1 MYRQIAACNSQRTVS
16 GQHVVFNDAT
26 IIIARLTLRAADRE
40 HTTAIK
46 LNVCSRF
53 CLQCPHRLAV
63 SVCSE
68 GGIAG
73 DVQTTCCAKH
83 IIICHLQCAAAH
95 QRITGV
101 VITTVGQCD
110 NLPRSVYRQIPCSR

>member
-1 MYRQIAACNSQRTVS
+1 MYRQIAARDSQRTVS
-16 GQHVVFNDAT
+16 GQHIVFNDAT

-40 HTTAIK
+40 YTTAIK
-46 LNVCSRF
+46 LNARSRF
-53 CLQCPHRLAV
+53 CLQCTHRLAV

-68 GGIAG
+68 DGIAG
-73 DVQTTCCAKH
+73 NVQAACSAKH

-110 NLPRSVYRQIPCSR
+110 NLPHSVYRQIPCSR

>member
-1 MYRQIAACNSQRTVS
+1 MYRQVTARNSQRTVS
-16 GQHVVFNDAT
+16 GQHVVFNDTT
-26 IIIARLTLRAADRE
+26 IIIARLTLCATDRE

-46 LNVCSRF
+46 LNVRPRF
-53 CLQCPHRLAV
+53 CLQCTHRLAV

-68 GGIAG
+68 DGIAG
-73 DVQTTCCAKH
+73 NVQAACGTKH

-95 QRITGV
+95 QRIASV
-101 VITTVGQCD
+101 VITAVGQCD